1 MGNPNPNQD
10 GLKKFKPG
18 QSGNPAGRPPGRGIA
33 DIFNAL
39 LERVVT
45 FKDPFDNNKETKIT
59 VKERLAISMMVK
71 AMKGGEKAMEII
83 LDRTD
88 GKVALPMKL
97 SGSVGGRAPVQHVDL
112 SGVDTKVLERALAK
126 LAKTHAD
133 EKKKPITD

>member
-1 MGNPNPNQD
+1 MGQPHPEN
-10 GLKKFKPG
+10 LKPYKKG
-18 QSGNPAGRPPGRGIA
+18 QSGNPAGRPPGRGIV

-39 LERVVT
+39 LARNVK
-45 FKDPFDNNKETKIT
+45 FKDPLDGMKETTIT

-88 GKVALPMKL
+88 GKVPQPMKL
-97 SGSVGGRAPVQHVDL
+97 SGSVGGQPTVQHVDL
-112 SGVDTKVLERALAK
+112 AGIDTKTLERALAS
-126 LAKTHAD
+126 LAKKHAG